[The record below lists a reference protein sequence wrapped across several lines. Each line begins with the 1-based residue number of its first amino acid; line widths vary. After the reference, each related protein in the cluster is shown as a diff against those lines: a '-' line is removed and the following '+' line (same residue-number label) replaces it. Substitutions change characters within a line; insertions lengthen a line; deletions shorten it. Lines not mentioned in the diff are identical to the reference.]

1 MGVPEAGVGKLTS
14 LRRSQRVY
22 LSMPVV
28 VYKEG
33 PEPNRSFEETRTLA
47 VNAHGALIL
56 LRLAV
61 PLGQLL
67 TLKNAKTQQEL
78 VCRVVYLGP
87 YHAGKTEVG
96 IEFERP
102 APKFWHIA
110 FPPADWSP
118 HNPEAKGPTPHRI
131 LRR

>member
-1 MGVPEAGVGKLTS
+1 MNIVDTHTVRVPT

-28 VYKEG
+28 VYKDGAG
-33 PEPNRSFEETRTLA
+33 PGGSYEETRTLA

-56 LRLAV
+56 LRMAV
-61 PLGQLL
+61 RLGQLL

-78 VCRVVYLGP
+78 VCRVVNLGP
-87 YHAGKTEVG
+87 YHSGKAEVG

-110 FPPADWSP
+110 FPPADWS
-118 HNPEAKGPTPHRI
+118 HRSPEAKSPSPPRI
-131 LRR
+131 PRR

>member
-1 MGVPEAGVGKLTS
+1 MILPDTPTVRVPS

-28 VYKEG
+28 VYKDGTG
-33 PEPNRSFEETRTLA
+33 PSGSYEETRTLA

-56 LRLAV
+56 LRMPV
-61 PLGQLL
+61 HLGQLL

-78 VCRVVYLGP
+78 VCRVVHVGP
-87 YHAGKTEVG
+87 YRSGKAEVG
-96 IEFERP
+96 IEFEQP

-118 HNPEAKGPTPHRI
+118 RSPEAKSPTP
-131 LRR
+131 RRFRRP